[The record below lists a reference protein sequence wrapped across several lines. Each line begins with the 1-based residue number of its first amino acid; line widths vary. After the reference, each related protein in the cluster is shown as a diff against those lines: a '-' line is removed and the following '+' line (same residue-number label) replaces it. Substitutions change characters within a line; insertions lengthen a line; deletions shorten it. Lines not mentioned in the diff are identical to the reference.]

1 MSFLFKPEPKI
12 VAASEALEGR
22 AEPINPE
29 PANHAVLG
37 TPLTGLEEGQAEL
50 YVGIGCFWGAEKM
63 YWQQPGVITTAVG
76 YAGGTTPNPT
86 YYEVCRGLTN
96 HAEVVR
102 VVYNPAEVSLRDLV
116 VLALEAHDPT
126 QGFRQGNDVGT
137 QYRSA
142 FYVHTE
148 REREEVQGLVDAY
161 AGKLK
166 AHGFG
171 ETTTEVRLLSATDA
185 AQFFL
190 AEEEHQQY
198 LHKNPGGYCPHHS
211 TGVACG

>member
-12 VAASEALEGR
+12 VNASDALAGR
-22 AEPINPE
+22 EEPINPA
-29 PANHAVLG
+29 PADHAVLG
-37 TPLTGLEEGQAEL
+37 TPLTGLNDGQAEL
-50 YVGIGCFWGAEKM
+50 FVGIGCFWGAEKM
-63 YWQQPGVITTAVG
+63 YWEHPGVVSTAVG

-102 VVYNPAEVSLRDLV
+102 VVYNPADVSLRDLV

-148 REREEVQGLVDAY
+148 AERAEVQALVDSY
-161 AGKLK
+161 ADKLK

-171 ETTTEVRLLSATDA
+171 DTTSEVRLLSDTDA
-185 AQFFL
+185 QEFYL